1 MSGCRD
7 FASCCG
13 AGPLTFYRE
22 EHSTIMH
29 GGRPK
34 DRQTVITYRRSR
46 RKEERK
52 EERKEANKF
61 NGFVGIVGLF
71 SVFRGNMP
79 SHSRRAVRPSCDYF
93 GLALVNS
100 KKIRTQNR
108 LGIDSLYFIIVAF

>member
-1 MSGCRD
+1 
-7 FASCCG
+7 
-13 AGPLTFYRE
+13 
-22 EHSTIMH
+22 MH